1 MELLLTIFDQQTI
14 EIITRLLVAM
24 LLGMILGTE
33 RVFAHTFAGMRTYAF
48 VSLGA
53 ALFVVVSWVM
63 TEQYVG
69 LTNFDPLRMAS
80 QVVVGIGFLGAGMI
94 IFRDARLE
102 GLTTAASLGRGGIG
116 VAAGFGLFTLAAVA
130 TIFMLFVFIGMW
142 AIEKDK
148 TNRRHLGQW
157 RALRLR
163 MKKKQCGRSATKS
176 LSFGTRRSI
185 QSG

>member
-1 MELLLTIFDQQTI
+1 
-14 EIITRLLVAM
+14 M

-33 RVFAHTFAGMRTYAF
+33 RVFAHKVAGMRTYAF

-102 GLTTAASLGRGGIG
+102 GLTTAASLWVAAGIG

-142 AIEKDK
+142 AIEKK
-148 TNRRHLGQW
+148 I
-157 RALRLR
+157 
-163 MKKKQCGRSATKS
+163 KQTVGIWDNGE
-176 LSFGTRRSI
+176 L
-185 QSG
+185 